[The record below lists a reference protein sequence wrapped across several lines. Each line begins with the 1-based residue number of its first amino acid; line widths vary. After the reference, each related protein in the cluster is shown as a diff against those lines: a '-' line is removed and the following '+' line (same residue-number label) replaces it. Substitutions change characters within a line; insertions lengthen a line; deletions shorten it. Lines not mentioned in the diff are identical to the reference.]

1 MDPTSLHQVIICLL
15 ILFVAIFNSRAI
27 TNIIHHAVV
36 DIVFL
41 PFLIARDLIAAFE
54 LLLASHEAK
63 AIARALLTVAVVL
76 GKFILL
82 AFCLLYW
89 VIMSTPSK
97 DDEVPVKAEE
107 DGHPSKSNNEPHHCQ
122 SNNEPTLDKEV
133 LDKEILGDN
142 NSELVFPHDN
152 SIQPDLPLPAWIED
166 FEPCEIFLP
175 MLPSSTQDNLQAQ
188 ISFSEQKAAI
198 FHDLAEAIETRNR
211 YIKEKSELKS
221 AEGFEELFEAKLSY
235 FEDCITVWEDVVQEC
250 QKQYKKFA
258 DAA

>member
-1 MDPTSLHQVIICLL
+1 MDPASFYQVIIYLL

-27 TNIIHHAVV
+27 TNIIRHAVV

-63 AIARALLTVAVVL
+63 AIARAWLTVAVVL

-97 DDEVPVKAEE
+97 EDEGPVKAEE

-122 SNNEPTLDKEV
+122 PNNEPTLDKEV

-142 NSELVFPHDN
+142 NSEL
-152 SIQPDLPLPAWIED
+152 PDFPLPAWIED
-166 FEPCEIFLP
+166 FDPCEVFLP
-175 MLPSSTQDNLQAQ
+175 MPPSSTQDNLQAQ
-188 ISFSEQKAAI
+188 ISFSEHKAAI
-198 FHDLAEAIETRNR
+198 FHDLAEAIETRDR

-235 FEDCITVWEDVVQEC
+235 FNDCITVWEDVVQEC